1 MLQEGISL
9 MTIRSGHCRI
19 SSGKRV
25 HIPINLVVSMEVT
38 CHEGVGSGEVVVD
51 EDESFKSRNIG
62 FL

>member
-1 MLQEGISL
+1 